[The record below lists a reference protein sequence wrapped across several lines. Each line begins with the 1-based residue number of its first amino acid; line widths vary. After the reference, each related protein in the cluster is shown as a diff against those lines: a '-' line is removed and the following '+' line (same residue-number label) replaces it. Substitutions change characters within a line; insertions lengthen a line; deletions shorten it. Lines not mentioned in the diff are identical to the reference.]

1 MDILPRIINGTL
13 REHYILLFGAATT
26 VSIVAGSVG
35 AWFGARLATRAA
47 IREVEA
53 KGREALN
60 AGHIRDLA
68 ANVETIGLEV
78 ERIAEAQ
85 RFVAKVLVDRRD
97 LIPPPVSRRDA
108 SEITPH

>member
-1 MDILPRIINGTL
+1 MDILPRMINGTL

-35 AWFGARLATRAA
+35 AWFGARVATRAA
-47 IREVEA
+47 IREAEE

-60 AGHIRDLA
+60 AGHIRELA
-68 ANVETIGLEV
+68 ANVESIGIEV

-97 LIPPPVSRRDA
+97 VIAPPAPRRDA